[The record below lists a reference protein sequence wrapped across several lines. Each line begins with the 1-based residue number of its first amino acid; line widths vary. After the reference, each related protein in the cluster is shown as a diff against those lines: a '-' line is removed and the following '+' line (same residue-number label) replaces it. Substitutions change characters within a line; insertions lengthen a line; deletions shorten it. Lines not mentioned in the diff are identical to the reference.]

1 MSKVILTEQI
11 VSNCFACP
19 YRRYHGK
26 AIEATPGIYQ
36 TPMRC
41 SKKHPH
47 KAIPDD
53 VDGVPYWCPLPD
65 KV

>member
-1 MSKVILTEQI
+1 
-11 VSNCFACP
+11 
-19 YRRYHGK
+19 
-26 AIEATPGIYQ
+26 
-36 TPMRC
+36 MRC

-65 KV
+65 EV